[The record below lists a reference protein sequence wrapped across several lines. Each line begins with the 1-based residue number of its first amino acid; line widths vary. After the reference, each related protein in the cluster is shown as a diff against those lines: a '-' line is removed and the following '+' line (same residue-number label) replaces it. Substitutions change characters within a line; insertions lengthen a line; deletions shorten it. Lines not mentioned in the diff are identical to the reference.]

1 MEGFALQHFSPL
13 QALLPLFERV
23 GGSWFRKTFINP
35 RKSERSSIEERF
47 AESETRS
54 EDKMKTGRNIGYDT
68 KFQKLSLLGELYNEV
83 IYIALN
89 LPLHSLEI

>member
-1 MEGFALQHFSPL
+1 M
-13 QALLPLFERV
+13 
-23 GGSWFRKTFINP
+23 RKTFINP

-68 KFQKLSLLGELYNEV
+68 KFRKLSLLGELYNEV

-89 LPLHSLEI
+89 LVMKKLFEDVGHFSLVS